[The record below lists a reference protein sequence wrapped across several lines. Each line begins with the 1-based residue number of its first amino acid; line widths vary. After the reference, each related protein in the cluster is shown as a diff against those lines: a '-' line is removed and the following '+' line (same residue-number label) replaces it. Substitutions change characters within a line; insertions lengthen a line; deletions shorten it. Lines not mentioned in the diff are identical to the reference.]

1 MVLWST
7 QIREGKMMRKSVW
20 MALAVSAA
28 LLLGVPASFA
38 GEHKIS
44 GNFLMGTGSATGN
57 YYAFGSALAHIN
69 IQQTQNSRPLAGSF
83 FVLFA
88 PTALNFFFIHHL
100 YFSKKLALKTM
111 LQ

>member
-28 LLLGVPASFA
+28 LLFGGPVSFA

-44 GNFLMGTGSATGN
+44 GSFLMGTGSATGN
-57 YYAFGSALAHIN
+57 YYAFGSALAQVIN
-69 IQQTQNSRPLAGSF
+69 RHTFTTVRIALAILPCLPITLPISSSAT
-83 FVLFA
+83 L
-88 PTALNFFFIHHL
+88 
-100 YFSKKLALKTM
+100 S
-111 LQ
+111 